1 MKQGWTVIRS
11 KEKFRSESVNKV
23 QGSLRIILW
32 WSSDISKSGRVGS
45 SKNLSLHTKIEK
57 SSKNCQK
64 QLCQNSRKQSK
75 IYSHQVSTESK
86 KKKSNLKR
94 VGKFCGIFIC
104 PCPTPSP
111 VRWWCWR
118 SQVAL
123 PMWSPSLWFQREQS
137 GPYLQRIVFFCLICL
152 GTTEGLIQGLVFVS
166 LNWELTRSK
175 KATGIS

>member
-32 WSSDISKSGRVGS
+32 WSSDISKSGRIGS

-86 KKKSNLKR
+86 KKKKQLKEGRKVLWHFYLSLPHSLPSSVMVLKITGCITNVESQSLVPEGAEWSISAENCVFLFNLF
-94 VGKFCGIFIC
+94 GDH
-104 PCPTPSP
+104 
-111 VRWWCWR
+111 WR
-118 SQVAL
+118 TNSRA
-123 PMWSPSLWFQREQS
+123 
-137 GPYLQRIVFFCLICL
+137 CLCF
-152 GTTEGLIQGLVFVS
+152 T
-166 LNWELTRSK
+166 
-175 KATGIS
+175 